1 MTDMRAQEFITDKSG
16 AVVGVKASGVNEQ
29 PYRFNAG
36 SYILASGY
44 GADPKM
50 VPEQAKHALFY
61 GIPTETGDGFKMA
74 VKIGADRI
82 NMDCITIYPNGLEV
96 QPGRSIDMT
105 ASSTLAVR
113 NSAIYVNSDGRRVIN
128 ENESLNALARATM
141 AQKDYTLYLEMTKR
155 PGRSTRRRPWTTI
168 RSPRPTSLPRGRR
181 SATTI
186 VRFCEKARSSTAPRK

>member
-1 MTDMRAQEFITDKSG
+1 
-16 AVVGVKASGVNEQ
+16 
-29 PYRFNAG
+29 
-36 SYILASGY
+36 
-44 GADPKM
+44 M

-128 ENESLNALARATM
+128 PEFPVE
-141 AQKDYTLYLEMTKR
+141 
-155 PGRSTRRRPWTTI
+155 
-168 RSPRPTSLPRGRR
+168 
-181 SATTI
+181 
-186 VRFCEKARSSTAPRK
+186 C